1 VLLKDAFMAT
11 TAHRGTAEQIA
22 DVTAL
27 LKLIEDSS
35 ELRQMWE
42 KYRKEFDY
50 AADITYEQVVYALRN
65 VCKELF

>member
-1 VLLKDAFMAT
+1 M
-11 TAHRGTAEQIA
+11 
-22 DVTAL
+22 
-27 LKLIEDSS
+27 KLIEDSA

-50 AADITYEQVVYALRN
+50 AADITYEQVADALRN